1 MEIGKKE
8 LLKIYKRNKLE
19 YSKYLPEYNADVLQR
34 FITWAIDFKISP
46 IYSAIPNDIIINRR
60 MSNLYFMR
68 EMIKHHHCVA
78 AYVCGDYDSFKME
91 LFCDFVHRGNTYFM
105 SDMTES
111 AQDELISLYFS
122 RKSAD
127 IRMETDQT
135 CIFVKTSRLIN
146 NINKYYP
153 RCSRLWE
160 ELFASMPE
168 QIQYVREKI
177 RRFPRQ
183 DYYYNLYINSPAPE
197 LVDLF
202 DYDTFRRFRR
212 DEYNKYMFDKYLAM
226 VNTENFEENKINI
239 RNISNYL
246 GDGIINS
253 SDSIDEFVL
262 SRLI

>member
-1 MEIGKKE
+1 
-8 LLKIYKRNKLE
+8 
-19 YSKYLPEYNADVLQR
+19 
-34 FITWAIDFKISP
+34 
-46 IYSAIPNDIIINRR
+46 
-60 MSNLYFMR
+60 
-68 EMIKHHHCVA
+68 
-78 AYVCGDYDSFKME
+78 
-91 LFCDFVHRGNTYFM
+91 
-105 SDMTES
+105 
-111 AQDELISLYFS
+111 
-122 RKSAD
+122 
-127 IRMETDQT
+127 
-135 CIFVKTSRLIN
+135 
-146 NINKYYP
+146 
-153 RCSRLWE
+153 
-160 ELFASMPE
+160 MPE